1 MRYIDSHCHFTSLP
15 KSVVAW
21 RDRQIAVF
29 EESGAHLSNDGLSV
43 DDAELAAAITDNQLA
58 LQREWEIDLTLLSP
72 IAGRMGH
79 HYGDAE
85 TSLTWSRLSNDLV
98 SRVCQ
103 LFPDN
108 FTGVCQLPQSP
119 KGNDISQCV
128 DELERCV
135 TELGFVGCNLN
146 PDPSDGYWRAPPL
159 TDEYYYPLYERMEAL
174 GVPAMVHTSMSCN
187 LAVHGTCAHY
197 LNGDTTAFM
206 QLCLA
211 DLFETFPGLRFIIPH
226 GGGAVPY
233 HWGRYRGVMQDLG
246 RPPLEQLLGDNVFF
260 DSCVYWQPG
269 MQLLVDTVPASN
281 LLFASEMIGA
291 VKGID
296 PDTGHRYDDT
306 RFLLDEVVG
315 LAAID
320 RAAITGG
327 NALRVFARLE
337 GVLAARGHPIAR
349 SASAP

>member
-1 MRYIDSHCHFTSLP
+1 
-15 KSVVAW
+15 VAW

-29 EESGAHLSNDGLSV
+29 EESGAHLSTDGLSV

-58 LQREWEIDLTLLSP
+58 LQREWEIDRTLLSP

-146 PDPSDGYWRAPPL
+146 PDPSDGYWQAPPI
-159 TDEYYYPLYERMEAL
+159 TDEHYYPLYERMVAL
-174 GVPAMVHTSMSCN
+174 EVPAMVHTSMSCN
-187 LAVHGTCAHY
+187 PAIHGTGAHY
-197 LNGDTTAFM
+197 LNGDTSAFM
-206 QLCLA
+206 QLCLS
-211 DLFETFPGLRFIIPH
+211 DLFKTFPELRLIIPH

-233 HWGRYRGVMQDLG
+233 HWGRFAGILQDLR
-246 RPPLEQLLGDNVFF
+246 RPQLEAVLGHNVFF
-260 DSCVYWQPG
+260 DTCVYWQPG
-269 MQLLVDTVPASN
+269 LQLLIDTVPSTN

-291 VKGID
+291 VKGVD
-296 PDTGHRYDDT
+296 PATRRRYDDT
-306 RFLLDEVVG
+306 RALLERVEGLDEDALG
-315 LAAID
+315 SIAS
-320 RAAITGG
+320 G
-327 NALRVFARLE
+327 NALRVFPR
-337 GVLAARGHPIAR
+337 LAATDTRAQRGAR
-349 SASAP
+349 SHS

>member
-1 MRYIDSHCHFTSLP
+1 MYVDCHAHFTTVPAAVL
-15 KSVVAW
+15 AW
-21 RDRQIAVF
+21 RDRQTEAFARSRTRVSPDTRSI
-29 EESGAHLSNDGLSV
+29 
-43 DDAELAAAITDNQLA
+43 DDAELTEAIAGAQLA
-58 LQREWEIDLTLLSP
+58 LQREWGIAVTLLSP
-72 IAGRMGH
+72 IAGRMAH
-79 HYGDAE
+79 HHGDGE
-85 TSLTWSRLSNDLV
+85 TSLIWSRLSNDLID
-98 SRVCQ
+98 RVCR
-103 LFPDN
+103 LFPGQ
-108 FTGVCQLPQSP
+108 FVGVCQLPQSP
-119 KGNDISQCV
+119 GAAIEQSV
-128 DELERCV
+128 AELERCV
-135 TELGFVGCNLN
+135 QELGFVGCNLN